1 MVLTSINPS
10 TGETL
15 KKFKEWDI
23 HKIQNQIKKSAE
35 AFNLWKNFEYSKRGT
50 ILRNVS
56 QLLRKNKRA
65 YARLITIEMGK
76 PILQSQTEIEK
87 CIWVCEYYAKYGA
100 KFLENEYIN
109 TGENSS
115 YVRCAP
121 LGVVLAVMPWNFP
134 FWQVFRCAA
143 PILMAGNVVL
153 LKHSSNVPQC
163 ALAIEEIFRNAGS
176 PAHTFQTLLIG
187 SKTVKGILKDNRV
200 AAVTVTGSDIAGR
213 CIAGLAGTY
222 LKKVVLE
229 LGGSDPFIVLDDADI
244 DYTVKHAVKA
254 RMINTGQ
261 SCIAAKRF
269 IVHQKVFKEF
279 ADGFSEK
286 VGKLTV
292 GDPLEKSTEIGPLA
306 RKDLLQQIDSQ
317 VNLSVQKG
325 ARILVGGRRIKN
337 KSGYYYLPTILSN
350 VRPSMPVYSQETF
363 GPVVAL
369 IKVRDT
375 KEAVKKANDTAYGLG
390 SSIWTKDV
398 SKGEEITKEI
408 QAGCVFVNDIVQSD
422 PRLPF
427 GGIKNSGFGRELSW
441 YGIKEFVNIQT
452 VYVKRHW

>member
-1 MVLTSINPS
+1 MNPS

-15 KKFKEWDI
+15 KIFKEWNVK
-23 HKIQNQIKKSAE
+23 KIQDHIKKSAD
-35 AFNLWKNFEYSKRGT
+35 AFDFWKNFEYSERGK

-56 QLLRKNKRA
+56 QILKKNKQT
-65 YARLITIEMGK
+65 YARLITTEMGK

-109 TGENSS
+109 TGKNIS

-143 PILMAGNVVL
+143 PILMAGNVIV

-163 ALAIEEIFRNAGS
+163 ALAIEEIFRNAGI
-176 PAHTFQTLLIG
+176 PTHTFQTLLIG
-187 SKTVKGILKDNRV
+187 SKSVKGVLKDNRI
-200 AAVTVTGSDIAGR
+200 AAVTVTGSDAAGR

-244 DYTVKHAVKA
+244 EYTVKHAVKA

-269 IVHQKVFKEF
+269 IVLQKVFQEF
-279 ADGFSEK
+279 AELFSEQ
-286 VGKLTV
+286 VEKLTI

-306 RKDLLQQIDSQ
+306 RKDLLQQINSQ
-317 VNLSVQKG
+317 VNISVHKG
-325 ARILVGGRRIKN
+325 ARVLVGGNRVN
-337 KSGYYYLPTILSN
+337 NTSGYYYLPTILSN
-350 VRPSMPVYSQETF
+350 VRPSMPVYSEETF
-363 GPVVAL
+363 GPVAAL
-369 IKVRDT
+369 IQARDT
-375 KEAVKKANDTAYGLG
+375 KEAIKKANGTVYGLG
-390 SSIWTKDV
+390 SSIWTRDV
-398 SKGEEITKEI
+398 DTAEKLTKEI
-408 QAGCVFVNDIVQSD
+408 QAGCVFVNDVVQSD

-441 YGIKEFVNIQT
+441 YGIKEFVNVQT
-452 VYVKRHW
+452 VYIKKHL